1 MQIYLLF
8 FGKTFKKKLF
18 PCIPPKSLNKE
29 IRKACKHFLKV
40 GQYKQCNII
49 AKKFVED
56 LMACGFLCHLEED
69 YQHMSIFFRC
79 HIVNQFNE
87 GLYDIIIASDENLL
101 MDPKTKPLDPEKKK
115 DKK

>member
-1 MQIYLLF
+1 
-8 FGKTFKKKLF
+8 
-18 PCIPPKSLNKE
+18 
-29 IRKACKHFLKV
+29 
-40 GQYKQCNII
+40 
-49 AKKFVED
+49 
-56 LMACGFLCHLEED
+56 
-69 YQHMSIFFRC
+69 MSIFFRC